1 MKKTS
6 TLVLTLCG
14 SGLLLGCSSMSP
26 RSQVAAPPPMVRGLY
41 DNADAAYFAAR
52 QFHRQSRFDEAAVAY
67 QDALT
72 MDASHI
78 ETKNGMAALIA
89 GRGDLERAITI
100 LTSLAK
106 SHPDAPHIL
115 ANLGYA
121 HYLKG
126 NITAADQALEQAVRI
141 APDDE
146 QSWGKLAA
154 VLDQHRLAGPKD
166 APAAPDIAAVA
177 DAVTDADPLRIE
189 IAALSAGEY
198 AVRYLD
204 AGLQPAMP
212 PAMPPA
218 SQSAAVA
225 PVMPP
230 NPPAETFSP
239 VPLANAMRLEI
250 ANGNGVRGLARSMSK
265 LIKSDTWQVVRILNN
280 DSFKVSLTRIEYADG
295 ALPAARLLAEHLGMA
310 AEMRPHDRLSGA
322 ALRVV
327 IGHDFRSVNAMR
339 QRQQHSPLACAS
351 MTVQS

>member
-6 TLVLTLCG
+6 TLLVTLCG
-14 SGLLLGCSSMSP
+14 SSLLLGCSSMSP
-26 RSQVAAPPPMVRGLY
+26 WSQSVAPPPVVRGLY
-41 DNADAAYFAAR
+41 DNADAAYFAGR
-52 QFHRQSRFDEAAVAY
+52 QFHRQSRFDEAALAY
-67 QDALT
+67 QDALGL
-72 MDASHI
+72 DASHI

-89 GRGDLERAITI
+89 GRGDLDRAITI
-100 LTSLAK
+100 LTSLAE

-115 ANLGYA
+115 ANLGYT

-126 NITAADQALEQAVRI
+126 NITAAEHALEQAVRV

-154 VLDQHRLAGPKD
+154 ALDQYRLAGPKD
-166 APAAPDIAAVA
+166 APGKPEIAAVI

-204 AGLQPAMP
+204 AGSQPVP
-212 PAMPPA
+212 LPA

-225 PVMPP
+225 PVIPS
-230 NPPAETFSP
+230 NPQAETFNP
-239 VPLANAMRLEI
+239 VPAASATLLEI

-295 ALPAARLLAEHLGMA
+295 ALPAARLLAEHMGVA
-310 AEMRPHDRLSGA
+310 TEMRPHYRLSGA

-327 IGHDFRSVNAMR
+327 LGHDFKSVNAMR
-339 QRQQHSPLACAS
+339 QRQKNLALACS
-351 MTVQS
+351 STTVQS